1 MIALVIAEPIT
12 GLTPIPLTVTDDGY
26 TLTIGDSQPI
36 IPPNAGGLGVEVEGT
51 AVAQEPGQTVSVE
64 GTEIAAGGST
74 TYDIDVTFSAPNDG
88 AYIGSLTVTGL
99 PDGCYADVTYDDAT
113 GGATIHIHVGPSAV
127 AGTYTYNIQ
136 AVIENPRGAVPS
148 GPRQTIQLYD
158 VFADPS
164 TPPTEFPDFAL
175 TFGGTSNPMAQL
187 SQQDA
192 GFIFTP
198 PLTPPD
204 TYGGYVSNQN
214 PWLNYEFLDWPT
226 QEYFTVRLTPIAP
239 LSPGFY
245 RFALSSVHNGETVTL
260 PMVYAV
266 YGGPV
271 QSNPINM
278 QPQITIG
285 PAWPPPQ
292 TITTD
297 GTITISTEDY
307 VFSINQG
314 DSIDI
319 GIYAEGFTAFTGYW
333 NWFLSEQSPERIVGT
348 TPRFQNFW
356 CGIPSNKKPATYT
369 PTPGEPELITTATLT
384 TTLTTPPGVYAFT
397 IADNVPTLN
406 PNYMTLTQ
414 TGIPTN
420 TGKFLLYLG
429 SEPVIEGN
437 PPYIFCHVYIQS
449 IGGWFDWVT
458 LSIDA
463 PAGVTVATS
472 DVNPSMGGWGLEITP
487 DANLAPG
494 TYPIDL
500 TGTHGGDNATLQLTL
515 TIVDTSSEFN
525 GINSATINVQVMDLG
540 GEQAT
545 VPSALLSGTMT
556 NPLSGS
562 RRAQTGLVA
571 TSHQGRQVFRALSI
585 PTNRRT
591 PPQVA
596 ARARHVSI
604 TSAQLIQNDTI
615 LEAWSLAA
623 ALFPGH
629 DLIPADVESGVTAMA
644 TYLPMTPAQFQY
656 LCQST
661 QMAFGNTPTTLPA
674 PVQPPY
680 ALASDQQI
688 AWFPQAE
695 SMRAHIV
702 YNNLYEC
709 IGFALSYTYLPFG
722 SDFGGYASADQA
734 PYAWIISA
742 TSASA
747 SSVSSKSG
755 SGFSVL
761 GYYIGWPTPAQ
772 LLADWIA
779 VYGDLPDSGTIYF
792 SVRPADPFVGVTG
805 LQMTSR
811 AHFVKG
817 ALSGCE
823 LPPPGTTYVSGSPFW
838 FGPTVTSY
846 LPANAAPS
854 VGYEQTG
861 AAIIPPG
868 GSNDVQFFMQGQAAQ
883 GGGGWTAGAPYAGT
897 LKCIGRIASANTANK
912 TSGVNQTAQPIP
924 PITVTFN
931 PATVTI
937 DSGDTTPIAT
947 TATFHLPAG
956 TPSGTWLFHLEATDG
971 KQTLTQKILVECNSS
986 APSASGL
993 TLTPMANA
1001 VPIVSGTDRT
1011 INFTISN
1018 PNSVSQILEIFF
1030 PANLIYYGGSGPIGS
1045 IDFSI
1050 SPGTN
1055 PVTVPAGSP
1064 GTPGTVSFILT
1075 IHPTGTITTGKDF
1088 NLLVT
1093 ATNPYIT
1100 LAALL
1105 DFTT

>member
-1 MIALVIAEPIT
+1 MIAIGIPTPIT

-26 TLTIGDSQPI
+26 SLTIADSQPI
-36 IPPNAGGLGVEVEGT
+36 IPPNSGGLGVEVEGT

-74 TYDIDVTFSAPNDG
+74 TYDIAFTFSAPNGG
-88 AYIGSLTVTGL
+88 ASIMSLTVSDL
-99 PDGCYADVTYDDAT
+99 PDGCYATVTYDDTT
-113 GGATIHIHVGPSAV
+113 GGATVHIHVGPSAV
-127 AGTYTYNIQ
+127 AGTYTYNVQ
-136 AVIENPRGAVPS
+136 AIISNPNGAVPS
-148 GPRQTIQLYD
+148 GPEQAIQLYD
-158 VFADPS
+158 VFPDPS
-164 TPPTEFPDFAL
+164 TPATEFPDFSL
-175 TFGGTSNPMAQL
+175 TFGGTSNPMTQI

-192 GFIFTP
+192 GFIFAP
-198 PLTPPD
+198 ALTPPA
-204 TYGGYVSNQN
+204 TYSGYVSNQN
-214 PWLNYEFLDWPT
+214 PWLNYQFLDWPT
-226 QEYFTVRLTPIAP
+226 QEYFTIQLTPTAP

-245 RFALSSVHNGETVTL
+245 RFALSSTHNGETVTL

-266 YGGPV
+266 YGGV
-271 QSNPINM
+271 LQSNPINM

-292 TITTD
+292 VVTPGQGVTLTTD
-297 GTITISTEDY
+297 QY
-307 VFSINQG
+307 AFSINQG
-314 DSIDI
+314 DTVTIQVYES
-319 GIYAEGFTAFTGYW
+319 GFTAWSGYGP
-333 NWFLSEQSPERIVGT
+333 LVASEQSPEVINGT
-348 TPRFQNFW
+348 TPRFQNLWF
-356 CGIPSNKKPATYT
+356 SFPANSTINTYT
-369 PTPGEPELITTATLT
+369 PDGSNPVLIDTATLT

-397 IADNVPTLN
+397 IYDHNYSPT
-406 PNYMTLTQ
+406 P
-414 TGIPTN
+414 
-420 TGKFLLYLG
+420 
-429 SEPVIEGN
+429 
-437 PPYIFCHVYIQS
+437 
-449 IGGWFDWVT
+449 
-458 LSIDA
+458 
-463 PAGVTVATS
+463 
-472 DVNPSMGGWGLEITP
+472 
-487 DANLAPG
+487 
-494 TYPIDL
+494 
-500 TGTHGGDNATLQLTL
+500 
-515 TIVDTSSEFN
+515 
-525 GINSATINVQVMDLG
+525 SATIYVQVMDVG

-556 NPLSGS
+556 NPLSQS

-571 TSHQGRQVFRALSI
+571 TSHQGRQVFRSLVI

-591 PPQVA
+591 PPQTA
-596 ARARHVSI
+596 ARARHMSI
-604 TSAQLIQNDTI
+604 TNAQALQNDTI

-629 DLIPADVESGVTAMA
+629 DLIPADVFDGVMAMT

>member
-204 TYGGYVSNQN
+204 TYTAYLSSQN
-214 PWLNYEFLDWPT
+214 PWLTSEFLDYPT
-226 QEYFTVRLTPIAP
+226 QEFFTVRLNPTAP

-266 YGGPV
+266 YGGNI
-271 QSNPINM
+271 QSNPINLEAQM
-278 QPQITIG
+278 TIG

-292 TITTD
+292 MLTTD
-297 GTITISTEDY
+297 GALTLSTDDY
-307 VFSINQG
+307 VYSINQG
-314 DSIDI
+314 DEIDI
-319 GIYAEGFTAFTGYW
+319 EISAEGFTAFTGYW
-333 NWFLSEQSPERIVGT
+333 NFFLSEQSPERIVGT

-356 CGIPSNKKPATYT
+356 CVFPSNNKPATYT
-369 PTPGEPELITTATLT
+369 PTPGTPVLITTAKLT
-384 TTLTTPPGVYAFT
+384 TTLTTPPGVYALT
-397 IADNVPTLN
+397 IAVGVPTLN
-406 PNYMTLTQ
+406 PLYMTLLQ

-429 SEPVIEGN
+429 SEPVIEGS
-437 PPYIFCHVYIQS
+437 PPYIFCNVYIEG

-472 DVNPSMGGWGLEITP
+472 DVNPSKGGWGLRFTP
-487 DANLAPG
+487 AADLAPG
-494 TYPIDL
+494 TYPVNL
-500 TGTHGGDNATLQLTL
+500 TGTNGGDNATLQLTL

-525 GINSATINVQVMDLG
+525 GVPSATINVQVMDVG

-556 NPLSGS
+556 NPLSVS

-680 ALASDQQI
+680 ALASDEQI
-688 AWFPQAE
+688 AWFPQAM
-695 SMRAHIV
+695 SMRANIV
-702 YNNLYEC
+702 YNTAYEC
-709 IGFALSYTYLPFG
+709 IGFTLAYTYLPTG
-722 SDFGGYASADQA
+722 TDFGGYASQSQA
-734 PYAWIISA
+734 PDAWIISA
-742 TSASA
+742 TSATA

-761 GYYIGWPTPAQ
+761 GYYIGLPTPAQ
-772 LLADWIA
+772 ILKDWKA
-779 VYGDLPDSGTIYF
+779 VYGSLPPKGTIYF
-792 SVRPADPFVGVTG
+792 SVRPADPFTGVTG
-805 LQMTSR
+805 MQMTSR
-811 AHFVKG
+811 AHFVNG
-817 ALSGCE
+817 TLSGAII
-823 LPPPGTTYVSGSPFW
+823 PPNPEIYFDISTIWV
-838 FGPTVTSY
+838 GPKATST
-846 LPANAAPS
+846 LPASAPAAP
-854 VGYEQTG
+854 GYEQSG

-868 GSNDVQFFMQGQAAQ
+868 GAIDVQLFFQGVAAF
-883 GGGGWTAGAPYAGT
+883 GGNGWTPGAPYAGT
-897 LKCIGRIASANTANK
+897 ITCVGRIASVNAANK
-912 TSGVNQTAQPIP
+912 TPGLLNTRQPIP
-924 PITVTFN
+924 PITITFN
-931 PATVTI
+931 PATLDI
-937 DSGDTTPIAT
+937 PSGDTLPRAT
-947 TATFHLPAG
+947 TATFHMPAA
-956 TPSGTWLFHLEATDG
+956 TPSGTWLFHLEGTDG
-971 KQTLTQKILVECNSS
+971 KQTLSQKILVKCDPA

-993 TLTPMANA
+993 SLTPMVSA
-1001 VPIVSGTDRT
+1001 VPIVPGTDRV
-1011 INFTISN
+1011 INFTLSN
-1018 PNSVSQILEIFF
+1018 PNSAPQILEIFF
-1030 PANLIYYGGSGPIGS
+1030 PGDMIYYGGSGPIGS
-1045 IDFSI
+1045 ITFSI
-1050 SPGTN
+1050 VPGTN

-1064 GTPGTVSFILT
+1064 GTPGTVSFALH

-1105 DFTT
+1105 DFST